1 MDLEASAPSDRRY
14 ERAASDGGL
23 FERDAALAVLAGSL
37 DGLEAGRGSVVALE
51 GPYGSGKTAV
61 LDAVAELARER
72 GLQVLTA
79 RGRELERE
87 LELGVAL
94 QLFEARVAAA
104 DARESALLLE
114 GPARAA
120 LPLFEAGPSARDTE
134 AAGSLVHGLYR
145 LTANVAGVTPLVLA
159 IDDADMADEAT
170 LGFLLYLA
178 GRIEPLPIVLMVAF
192 GSALANAG
200 ADMLEAVVSH
210 PATRHCS
217 VDPLSGAGTAAWIR
231 ASFFPDA
238 HDRFCDAV
246 HDASAG
252 SPWLI
257 SELCRELFAAGVDP
271 GAAAQAEVRAAAPE
285 SVASSVMRRAR
296 AIEPDAAM
304 LLEAAAVLGPGAE
317 VRHAAGLTGLPRQRV
332 ATLMDAL
339 AAIGVLAGDERLRF
353 VHPLVEA
360 SVHAALPAGERA
372 EAHLWVARALAD
384 DDAPAE
390 MVAGHLLRSGRGGGE
405 WVTQTLQTAAARA
418 LATGAA
424 DRAVELLERA
434 RQEPPPSAQR
444 AHVLLELG
452 RAQAIAGA
460 PEALGRL
467 AEAIERLPAAEER
480 AATALDTGRTLLSL
494 GRLEEA
500 GAAFD
505 LGVRSAADGEGEL
518 GGLLRAASATATR
531 IQHGRGPDVAG
542 GRATVD
548 IQADTPTGRAVLAQ
562 LALDAALRGD
572 PHEQVR
578 DLATRALARGAL
590 LDDEGAEGIVYYL
603 ATAALTVAEDL
614 QMAEAALA
622 AAVDDARSRGSAL
635 GLATAS
641 HFQSFA
647 IMRRGRVTAA
657 AAAARAA
664 LAGERHGW
672 RLALPSA
679 HVVLAAALAESGD
692 LDGAEG
698 QVELAGLHGN
708 TDAAS
713 RLAHLAGRA
722 ELHLARRR
730 PQEALADFLACGD
743 LLAGAGAP
751 NPSVLPWRSGAA
763 RALAAQGDLREA
775 HRLADEELA
784 LARAFGAPG
793 AVGRALRTIGALE
806 IGKLA
811 VEPLEAAVA
820 CLEDS
825 QTALERA
832 RALVDLGCTLRRV
845 HRPRDAREPLRH
857 GLDLAERCGAG
868 QLAARAMREVTAA
881 GARPRRTA
889 LHGLEALT
897 PRELQTAGLAAE
909 GKSNRE
915 IADALFV
922 TVKTVEWHL
931 KHSYGKLGISSRRE
945 LAAALGRHHPPDDP
959 IA

>member
-1 MDLEASAPSDRRY
+1 MEASAPSERRY

-23 FERDAALAVLAGSL
+23 FERDGALAVLTSSL
-37 DGLEAGRGSVVALE
+37 DALE
-51 GPYGSGKTAV
+51 TGHGGVVVVEGAYGSGKTAL
-61 LDAVAELARER
+61 LDSAAALARER

-94 QLFEARVAAA
+94 QLFEARIGDAAGPE
-104 DARESALLLE
+104 RELLLE

-134 AAGSLVHGLYR
+134 AAGALVHGLYR
-145 LTANVAGVTPLVLA
+145 LSANVAAVRPLVLA
-159 IDDADMADEAT
+159 VDDADMADAAT

-178 GRIEPLPIVLMVAF
+178 GRVEPLPIVLMLAF
-192 GSALANAG
+192 GSAVANAA
-200 ADMLEAVVSH
+200 ADTLEAVVSH
-210 PATRHCS
+210 PGARRCT
-217 VDPLSGAGTAAWIR
+217 VQPLTAAGTAAWLR

-238 HDRFCDAV
+238 HDRFCHAV

-257 SELCRELFAAGVDP
+257 GELCRELSAAGVEPSAD
-271 GAAAQAEVRAAAPE
+271 ATAQVGAAAPE
-285 SVASSVMRRAR
+285 AVAASVMRRAR
-296 AIEPDAAM
+296 AIEPDAAV

-332 ATLMDAL
+332 AALMDAL
-339 AAIGVLAGDERLRF
+339 AGIGVLAGDERLRF

-372 EAHLWVARALAD
+372 EGHLWVAQALTD

-405 WVTQTLQTAAARA
+405 WVTRTLQIAAARA

-424 DRAVELLERA
+424 ERAVDLLERA
-434 RQEPPPSAQR
+434 LQEPPPSSQR

-480 AATALDTGRTLLSL
+480 AATALETGRTLLSL

-500 GAAFD
+500 TAAFD

-518 GGLLRAASATATR
+518 GPVLRAASATAAR
-531 IQHGRGPDVAG
+531 IQYGRVGRPGDGRHSTAADAG
-542 GRATVD
+542 
-548 IQADTPTGRAVLAQ
+548 TPTGRALLAQ

-578 DLATRALARGAL
+578 ELATKALARGAL

-657 AAAARAA
+657 ASAARAA

-679 HVVLAAALAESGD
+679 HVVLAAALAEAGD
-692 LDGAEG
+692 LDGADA

-722 ELHLARRR
+722 DLHMARRR
-730 PQEALADFLACGD
+730 PQEALADFLACGE
-743 LLAGAGAP
+743 LLAAAGAP
-751 NPSVLPWRSGAA
+751 NPSVLAWRSGAA
-763 RALAAQGDLREA
+763 RALAAQGDLAEA
-775 HRLADEELA
+775 RRLADEELT

-793 AVGRALRTIGALE
+793 AVGRSLRTIGELE
-806 IGKLA
+806 IGSRA

-845 HRPRDAREPLRH
+845 HRPRDAREPLRL
-857 GLDLAERCGAG
+857 GLDLAERCGAT

-897 PRELQTAGLAAE
+897 PRELQTVGLAAE

-945 LAAALGRHHPPDDP
+945 LSTALGRHARPDDP
-959 IA
+959 AA